1 MEHSMIICLELP
13 LNNNGKTT
21 NMPNMLCQPNLEED
35 SNGILWCQIALQIKQ
50 SMPLQTINN
59 NVSLLNRFQVFS

>member
-35 SNGILWCQIALQIKQ
+35 SNGILWCYGLSQELAIK
-50 SMPLQTINN
+50 M
-59 NVSLLNRFQVFS
+59 FE